1 MTPMNTDTDRHC
13 IDLTQLSS
21 REQLSALMDGALP
34 EDQTRFLLRRL
45 QHDAELAGSWERWRL
60 ASDVMRGLA
69 PARQLPGDFAA
80 RVSAALQGGAL
91 AEAPVAASSRPA
103 WLRRG
108 AGIGALAAALAVVA
122 LMGRPAL
129 VEQAAPAAPAQLAA
143 ATKVALPSVHDRA
156 APSRPAPQPPAAPAG
171 NSDMLA
177 AASVVAAATASTKST
192 RRGKPGGTPVA
203 APATVAAADTQIAAA
218 APAALDVAPAGFR
231 GLPQSEIATRP
242 WPRSILPQYAGNGGL
257 AVGFGEH
264 PRRTD
269 NPFTPPVFDAP
280 PKLLSDEAAPQATP
294 GTDAQEP
301 SRP

>member
-1 MTPMNTDTDRHC
+1 MKTETDRHC

-60 ASDVMRGLA
+60 ASDVMRGMA
-69 PARQLPGDFAA
+69 PARHLPADFAS
-80 RVSAALQGGAL
+80 RVSATLHGD
-91 AEAPVAASSRPA
+91 EIAATPAAATSRPA

-129 VEQAAPAAPAQLAA
+129 EEPSSPAAPPQMAAVSTPPLVHTQPAPLQPAPPAPAAPSDGA
-143 ATKVALPSVHDRA
+143 
-156 APSRPAPQPPAAPAG
+156 
-171 NSDMLA
+171 DMLA
-177 AASVVAAATASTKST
+177 AASIAAVATATTKPARRSKPAGSAAAAPTT
-192 RRGKPGGTPVA
+192 VA
-203 APATVAAADTQIAAA
+203 VAGVQDVAAADEA
-218 APAALDVAPAGFR
+218 VAEFP
-231 GLPQSEIATRP
+231 GLPQAEIITRP

-257 AVGFGEH
+257 AVGFGQH
-264 PRRTD
+264 PRRAD

-280 PKLLSDEAAPQATP
+280 PKLLSDDALAPKIAP
-294 GTDAQEP
+294 GTEQQGELQP
-301 SRP
+301 